1 MKRFRVLFF
10 SYIGVLLVLATNVRL
25 AQANP
30 VDWLPQS
37 SAMAGTTSTIL
48 DINPEQKGV
57 LSVVDTWVEVGGIIP
72 EDEEMLDGSGT
83 PVPTL
88 LEGCEITPVMGVV
101 ASCAESIIPKPSEVK
116 FEFAIFLPSVLN
128 NNTSPSGGTL
138 EQTKSSVNSTTYAD
152 QKFGDIPTYSNYLAD
167 DFLIASP
174 GYNLTEI
181 FIPGNLYNGGTTLA
195 NATHLVFQ
203 IYTDN
208 AGKPAG
214 DPVNGG
220 AFWSLS
226 VVPGDSRITL
236 TQSAPL
242 IYGNVKLILT
252 SPLNLAPGRYWL
264 VFYPEMNV
272 LLGQYGRYVSDT
284 VNGNDAVVMNP
295 GGGFLPLAT
304 TWTSIQDP
312 AAWGTVQ
319 QDLAFRLKGT
329 LP

>member
-10 SYIGVLLVLATNVRL
+10 SYLGVVLVLATNVRL

-30 VDWLPQS
+30 VDWQPQS
-37 SAMAGTTSTIL
+37 SAITGTTTMIL
-48 DINPEQKGV
+48 DVNAEQNNV
-57 LSVVDTWVEVGGIIP
+57 LLLTDTWMEGGVITP
-72 EDEEMLDGSGT
+72 EGEELLDGSRT
-83 PVPTL
+83 PGPIL
-88 LEGCEITPVMGVV
+88 LEGCEITPVMGMV
-101 ASCAESIIPKPSEVK
+101 ASCASSMISVQSDVK
-116 FEFAIFLPSVLN
+116 MEFAIFLPSVLN
-128 NNTSPSGGTL
+128 KYTPPSGGTL

-167 DFLIASP
+167 DFLITSP

-195 NATHLVFQ
+195 NATQLVFQ
-203 IYTDN
+203 IYADN

-226 VVPGDSRITL
+226 VAPGDARITL

-242 IYGNVKLILT
+242 IYGNVKLMLT
-252 SPLNLAPGRYWL
+252 TPLNLAAGRYWL

-284 VNGNDAVVMNP
+284 TNGNDAVVMNP
-295 GGGFLPLAT
+295 GGGFLPQAT

-312 AAWGTVQ
+312 AAWGIVQ
-319 QDLAFRLKGT
+319 QDLAFRLKGSI
-329 LP
+329 P